1 MGERRGDG
9 ELPARGR
16 VGARRHHTR
25 GAVLEFSGRQ
35 ERPTQHTCTPS
46 QTRVAK
52 PNGGHDGDEA
62 HVLLRGRPPRRRQPR
77 RVERSTVKVG
87 TGVGV
92 RRAADERGR
101 RTGGGGWSLQD
112 IFDREFRKARRHD
125 RGRRRTLFLRP
136 GTEPRGRAT
145 SVYYPGPARDRR
157 RLRYGYTPVASSQL
171 PTRRML
177 NKERTS

>member
-1 MGERRGDG
+1 MVGDRRGDG

-16 VGARRHHTR
+16 VGSRRHHTR

-101 RTGGGGWSLQD
+101 RTGGGGWSWQD

-125 RGRRRTLFLRP
+125 RGRRRTLFLRHGAAWP
-136 GTEPRGRAT
+136 GHLRVLPRPCTR
-145 SVYYPGPARDRR
+145 S
-157 RLRYGYTPVASSQL
+157 TPVALRLHPRSIFSTPNTADAQ
-171 PTRRML
+171 
-177 NKERTS
+177 